1 MLNVAEIIE
10 EEDVLMIA
18 SHLDER
24 NRQSFSRLRE
34 PQRQVDSNAGRRTEK
49 YRLPLEMGAQEKT
62 P

>member
-1 MLNVAEIIE
+1 
-10 EEDVLMIA
+10 MIA
-18 SHLDER
+18 NHLDER

-34 PQRQVDSNAGRRTEK
+34 PQRQVNSDAGRCKEK